1 MCAFEVNFEELIQSW
16 ELRLNDAEAAE
27 TDLPARV
34 ETCIRICEESLLLLR
49 QWVVEHSFPDRDCE
63 ICFFKQVKP
72 VIMARYIYYQR
83 IYRLHIGYFN
93 GSGLLVKER
102 LEREL
107 QIIDRYFADN
117 ADFYSYY
124 RMGCTHHDELYFVR
138 GAYDWKI
145 CPGINHFDAVFSTSG
160 DGKLAELMASELLL
174 KYIDERLNPA
184 CKLVEPV
191 PSATTQRINHAHLH
205 CTASGTDV
213 VELGYALH
221 AAGFFN
227 DGKASLMDIM
237 TLLSAVCGKDLQ
249 YYSRIF
255 FQIRER
261 KGNLTK
267 YLDELK
273 TGFIRYVDQLEQLQ

>member
-1 MCAFEVNFEELIQSW
+1 
-16 ELRLNDAEAAE
+16 
-27 TDLPARV
+27 
-34 ETCIRICEESLLLLR
+34 
-49 QWVVEHSFPDRDCE
+49 
-63 ICFFKQVKP
+63 
-72 VIMARYIYYQR
+72 MAQYIFYQKV
-83 IYRLHIGYFN
+83 YRLHIGYFS
-93 GSGLLVKER
+93 GSGLLEKER

-107 QIIDRYFADN
+107 KTIDRYFADN

-124 RMGCTHHDELYFVR
+124 RMGCTHHDELFFVR

-145 CPGINHFDAVFSTSG
+145 CPEINHFDAVFSTSG
-160 DGKLAELMASELLL
+160 DGKLAELMARELLL
-174 KYIDERLNPA
+174 KYIDERSNPV

-191 PSATTQRINHAHLH
+191 PSATTQRVNHAHLH
-205 CTASGTDV
+205 CTASRTDV

-227 DGKASLMDIM
+227 NGKASLMDIM

-273 TGFIRYVDQLEQLQ
+273 TGFIRYVDQLEQLR